1 MGQCLEGNEAMVV
14 FGPNG
19 DSAGDPD
26 GFNDCFFQACW
37 ENIGDDVFEMVK
49 VFFNGQEL
57 PRFVTHTNLVLLP
70 IKKEL
75 TTFSDMRP
83 ISLRYFIN
91 KVFSEVIHK
100 RLDDILPNLISD
112 EQASFMKGMSIV
124 ENVLLT
130 QEIITYM
137 GLRTKAGPNPYGF
150 FKSTRRVKQGD
161 PLSPTLFILAVEA
174 LGRGLN
180 TLHVNLYFCEFGLPK
195 INHLA
200 YDDDII
206 IFSSSNVTSVQLVM
220 EVLSAYEVAL
230 GN

>member
-1 MGQCLEGNEAMVV
+1 
-14 FGPNG
+14 
-19 DSAGDPD
+19 
-26 GFNDCFFQACW
+26 
-37 ENIGDDVFEMVK
+37 MVK

-137 GLRTKAGPNPYGF
+137 GLRTKAGPN
-150 FKSTRRVKQGD
+150 
-161 PLSPTLFILAVEA
+161 
-174 LGRGLN
+174 
-180 TLHVNLYFCEFGLPK
+180 
-195 INHLA
+195 
-200 YDDDII
+200 
-206 IFSSSNVTSVQLVM
+206 
-220 EVLSAYEVAL
+220 VLIKL
-230 GN
+230 DMTK